1 LSIASSLSF
10 LQDVN
15 GAITTSTFNAGAA
28 PVTFSV
34 LNNLRIEID
43 SNGYLLINTATSYG
57 SYNLQVN
64 GNAYI
69 TGGLTVTTATIGTI
83 IGTVTSATSA
93 QNITFSVDS
102 GSATQQYLAF
112 VSSNAGGVLSPK
124 TYANLTYVP
133 STGLL
138 SVGSLSVSGASTLGS
153 LTVSGATVHSGTTN
167 LGAVGNITITG
178 GTSGQYLS
186 TNGAGGLSWAT
197 VTSGGGGASVT
208 ISDSAPV
215 SSSAGNLWWDSSV
228 GNLAIYYV
236 DTAGGQWVD
245 AVSSYVFPSTV
256 NNLIISTATQATST
270 TTGALVVTG
279 GAGIGGNLYVGGGA
293 ASTSTTTGA
302 LVVTGGVGISGNLN
316 VAGTITSNQLTVQYT
331 TITNVTIITTDVFTL
346 TNTTTV
352 VSTTTGALVV
362 TGGVGIGGGLFVGG
376 AITATSLTLLS
387 GGETDSGILAISNTA
402 SSTSTTTGALTVT
415 GGVGIGGNLNLGG
428 SLNIGT
434 TLLVNGVTLNPVTIS
449 DSAPATPA
457 AGQLWWDSNVGN
469 LAIYYVDIA
478 GGQWVDAVSSYVFP
492 SSVNNLSI
500 TTSTQSAS
508 TTTGA
513 LVVAGGVGVGGAVYI
528 NTTSFIAN
536 SQIITTATIGSYAA
550 SSTGTTGTFLISNL
564 TTATY
569 NIANTSTGATTGTG
583 ALTVQGGVF
592 ISNTASAAIQLSA
605 TTASNTVTAA
615 LIVAGGAYIGGSIV
629 VGGSTRN
636 RVTTAVVGTGTYTM
650 DCNLASVWQLTCTGT
665 VTLSFINTATSGT
678 QLITYMYITNS
689 GGTIGTWPS
698 GTLWPNG
705 QAPTMTV
712 STSKTDIV
720 SMSTING
727 GATWYG
733 VVVSQSS

>member
-1 LSIASSLSF
+1 MNSAGALTTGTVNASSSP
-10 LQDVN
+10 
-15 GAITTSTFNAGAA
+15 I
-28 PVTFSV
+28 TFSAINSLKV
-34 LNNLRIEID
+34 SID
-43 SNGYLLINTATSYG
+43 SNGYLLINTATSGG
-57 SYNLQVN
+57 SYFLQVQ
-64 GNAYI
+64 GSTYI
-69 TGGLTVTTATIGTI
+69 ANTLTV
-83 IGTVTSATSA
+83 
-93 QNITFSVDS
+93 
-102 GSATQQYLAF
+102 
-112 VSSNAGGVLSPK
+112 AGV
-124 TYANLTYVP
+124 
-133 STGLL
+133 
-138 SVGSLSVSGASTLGS
+138 
-153 LTVSGATVHSGTTN
+153 TN
-167 LGAVGNITITG
+167 LGAVGNVIITG

-197 VTSGGGGASVT
+197 VTGGGGGASVT
-208 ISDSAPV
+208 ISDSAPI

-236 DTAGGQWVD
+236 DAAGGQWVD

-256 NNLIISTATQATST
+256 NNLNISTATQSVST

-279 GAGIGGNLYVGGGA
+279 GVGIGGNLYVGGGA

-302 LVVTGGVGISGNLN
+302 LVVTGGVGIGGNLN

-362 TGGVGIGGGLFVGG
+362 AGGVGIGGGLFVGG

-387 GGETDSGILAISNTA
+387 GETEQGNVSILSTTSSN
-402 SSTSTTTGALTVT
+402 STTTGALTVT

-457 AGQLWWDSNVGN
+457 AGQLWWDSNIGN
-469 LAIYYVDIA
+469 LAIYYVDTL

-492 SSVNNLSI
+492 SSVNNLSV

-513 LVVAGGVGVGGAVYI
+513 LVVAGGVGVGGALYI

-550 SSTGTTGTFLISNL
+550 SNTGTTGTFLISNL

-569 NIANTSTGATTGTG
+569 NIANTSTGVTTGTG

-629 VGGSTRN
+629 YNGLIATNATATTIASAATIAPVTQILYVSGTTQITTITAPKPISVTGGQITLIPTGLWTTAATGNIALAS
-636 RVTTAVVGTGTYTM
+636 TAVVSKALIMTYDAGTAKWY
-650 DCNLASVWQLTCTGT
+650 
-665 VTLSFINTATSGT
+665 
-678 QLITYMYITNS
+678 
-689 GGTIGTWPS
+689 PS
-698 GTLWPNG
+698 
-705 QAPTMTV
+705 
-712 STSKTDIV
+712 
-720 SMSTING
+720 
-727 GATWYG
+727 Y
-733 VVVSQSS
+733 